1 MHKLL
6 TTNRGRPGAVSLII
20 FLFIASVLVRITALA
35 PAIAQEM
42 GGMRSYDQISQSD
55 DQQGN
60 QIAAQACEPQGEPS
74 VLMAAIVSRQDQI
87 TTREAYIDGR
97 EQTLKVAEARIAEQL
112 AALRGAEERLAATL
126 AQADDAAEN
135 DVAQLTE
142 VYERMKPADAA
153 GIFET
158 MDIQFAAGFFS
169 RMRPDA
175 AANIMAALPADLAY
189 SISVVM
195 AGRNANAPRE

>member
-1 MHKLL
+1 MAKILP
-6 TTNRGRPGAVSLII
+6 NKPAFGAISLII
-20 FLFIASVLVRITALA
+20 FFFLASVLLRIADSA
-35 PAIAQEM
+35 PAFAQEM
-42 GGMRSYDQISQSD
+42 GGQRSYDSAPIMQTGANAGI
-55 DQQGN
+55 
-60 QIAAQACEPQGEPS
+60 CEPLGEPS
-74 VLMAAIVSRQDQI
+74 VLLAALSLRQDQI
-87 TTREAYIDGR
+87 TTREAYLDGR

-158 MDIQFAAGFFS
+158 MDIQFAAGFFA
-169 RMRPDA
+169 RMRPDS
-175 AANIMAALPADLAY
+175 AANIMAELPSELAY